1 MIPVGSFLLLPSIPL
16 WNVPQFIHFLT
27 DRHLLIL
34 RFGTLQIMLFRGI
47 IVDVFDE
54 HMYTRQV
61 STYTEELNC
70 ES

>member
-1 MIPVGSFLLLPSIPL
+1 
-16 WNVPQFIHFLT
+16 
-27 DRHLLIL
+27 
-34 RFGTLQIMLFRGI
+34 MLFRGI